1 MSKSDHSII
10 RLTSAMLLSVAAL
23 IVQLLLAACT
33 TDAYESGEGKYSHLT
48 AEFGMAHT
56 VAKGK
61 VDVFTTDGGRNITL
75 ASHATASWATTP
87 DSLYRSLLYFY
98 DNEDG
103 VSPFSIAQ
111 VFVMRPAVPKEGEKL
126 SNDPLTLSSLWQSD
140 DGKWLNMRL
149 DIKSGE
155 ADDPK
160 AVHNVGVVKES
171 VADGAYKLRI
181 VHARNGR
188 PEYYTSTVY
197 VSIPV
202 DEEMIG
208 RRVDIAA
215 MTYNGEKTLSVEV
228 E

>member
-1 MSKSDHSII
+1 MK
-10 RLTSAMLLSVAAL
+10 
-23 IVQLLLAACT
+23 
-33 TDAYESGEGKYSHLT
+33 
-48 AEFGMAHT
+48 
-56 VAKGK
+56 
-61 VDVFTTDGGRNITL
+61 
-75 ASHATASWATTP
+75 
-87 DSLYRSLLYFY
+87 
-98 DNEDG
+98 
-103 VSPFSIAQ
+103 
-111 VFVMRPAVPKEGEKL
+111 PAVPKVGEKL
-126 SNDPLTLSSLWQSD
+126 SYDPLTLSSLWQSD

-171 VADGAYKLRI
+171 VADDAYKLRI